1 MPRPSNF
8 PAFDGI
14 RLDGEGPLHLK
25 LSEGLRRLL
34 VSGQVQQGARL
45 PSTRELSARLG
56 ISRNTV
62 QAAYDELS
70 AQGYL
75 EAQVG
80 SGTRVCQDLPDRF
93 LCAEPQAMRV
103 VGEGATAASRATT
116 PARYIPSLGPSPARS
131 RSPKAFRLA
140 TPALDQFPYPVWLR
154 AQADAAQRQPHR
166 LLDFDGSHSFEPLR
180 RELAAYLGVARGVVC
195 SPAQV
200 LIVPGAQ
207 TAIDLICRVLLE
219 PGDSALIE
227 DPCYPGA
234 LGALRLSNVE
244 AVPVPVDQHGLCVS
258 EGEMMC
264 RDARLAYVTPSHQF
278 PLGVTLTPERRAE
291 LLAWAERNDAFIVED
306 DFGCEFR
313 YDGRPLPAIQGQAR
327 SERVL
332 YVGTFSN
339 VTFPGLRIGYLVVP
353 ESLLG
358 LFEDARRLLGAF
370 VPTLMQATLAEFMAE
385 GHFAGH
391 IRRMRV
397 VYQER
402 RDALLAALRPH
413 AEWLTPHNAQS
424 GTHLVCWLPSGLSD
438 VAATA
443 FSLER
448 GVEVRPLSSYRIRE
462 SDEGGLVLG
471 YGCVH
476 EQEIARSAERLV
488 VALRDGFARS
498 PRRSV
503 S

>member
-14 RLDGEGPLHLK
+14 RLDGEGPLHLQ
-25 LSEGLRRLL
+25 LCEGLRRLL
-34 VSGQVQQGARL
+34 VNGQVQQGARL

-56 ISRNTV
+56 VSRNTV

-80 SGTRVCQDLPDRF
+80 SGTRVCMDLPDRF
-93 LCAEPQAMRV
+93 LCAESQADQV
-103 VGEGATAASRATT
+103 LGESTSASHATT
-116 PARYIPSLGPSPARS
+116 PARYIPSLGPSAARP
-131 RSPKAFRLA
+131 RNPKAFRIA
-140 TPALDQFPYPVWLR
+140 TPALDQFPYPLWLR
-154 AQADAAQRQPHR
+154 AQADAAQRQPQR
-166 LLDFDGSHSFEPLR
+166 LLDFDGSLCFEPLR

-195 SPAQV
+195 TPAQV

-234 LGALRLSNVE
+234 LGALRLASVE
-244 AVPVPVDQHGLCVS
+244 AVPVPVDEHGIRVS

-264 RDARLAYVTPSHQF
+264 GDARLAYVTPSHQF

-291 LLAWAERNDAFIVED
+291 LLAWAERKDAYIVED

-313 YDGRPLPAIQGQAR
+313 YDGRPLPALQGQSR
-327 SERVL
+327 SQRVL

-358 LFEDARRLLGAF
+358 LFEDARRLHGAI

-397 VYQER
+397 VYKER
-402 RDALLAALRPH
+402 RDALLAALGPH
-413 AEWLTPHNAQS
+413 AEWLTPHVAQS
-424 GTHLVCWLPSGLSD
+424 GTHVVCWLPSGVPD
-438 VAATA
+438 TAATA
-443 FSLER
+443 LALER

-471 YGCVH
+471 YGCID
-476 EQEIARSAERLV
+476 ERAIAQSTERLV
-488 VALRDGFARS
+488 AALRDGFARS